1 MSLTMLIL
9 KGLFYYMLQ
18 TLHYR
23 CQIIAQA
30 TLVLRMDMFH
40 ADYMKLVNGILNIL
54 FF

>member
-18 TLHYR
+18 TLHCR
-23 CQIIAQA
+23 CQNIAQA
-30 TLVLRMDMFH
+30 YLVLRMEFH
-40 ADYMKLVNGILNIL
+40 ADYMRLVNGIIKFL